1 VVARDPLTI
10 HDIRAL
16 VDFVLKGHVPHWQAQ
31 SAVDGLNLDVL
42 ELEPWERV
50 HVGAI
55 NRRCNVVSRG
65 SLDVGTCDILDSH
78 PGGVA
83 GASALA
89 IDALRDLNRQGN
101 VVDLEVA
108 ENDIL
113 DQSTAA
119 ASAIT
124 VRATVSFS
132 PCHVLVKAAS
142 WQLWHLI
149 FSNVTFCT

>member
-1 VVARDPLTI
+1 MDPITI
-10 HDIRAL
+10 HDICAL
-16 VDFVLKGHVPHWQAQ
+16 VDFVLEGRVPHWQAQ

-42 ELEPWERV
+42 ELEPWARV

-65 SLDVGTCDILDSH
+65 PHDVGPYDILDSH
-78 PGGVA
+78 LGGVA

-113 DQSTAA
+113 DLSTAA
-119 ASAIT
+119 PPLSPFELSS
-124 VRATVSFS
+124 SFS
-132 PCHVLVKAAS
+132 PAMS
-142 WQLWHLI
+142 
-149 FSNVTFCT
+149 